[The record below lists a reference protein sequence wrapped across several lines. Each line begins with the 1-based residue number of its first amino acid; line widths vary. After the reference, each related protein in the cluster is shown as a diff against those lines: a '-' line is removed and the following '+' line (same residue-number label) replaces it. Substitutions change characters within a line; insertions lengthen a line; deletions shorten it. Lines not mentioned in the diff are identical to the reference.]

1 MPEQS
6 LKNKTVKGV
15 GWSAAETFL
24 ARGVSFIV
32 GLVLARL
39 LSPDEYGLIGIV
51 MIFVTVLEG
60 FVDSGFSSSLIRKID
75 ADDNDYNTMFLTNLV
90 ISIVMFALL
99 YLGAPYIAVFFER
112 QELVALIRVMGL
124 LVVFQA
130 LSIVQNTILTRKID
144 FKTRTKAAV
153 LAAVVSGI
161 IGIVMAFVGFGVW
174 SLVGQQLSRQL
185 LNTIC
190 LWFYNRWWP
199 KFRFSTESF
208 RYMWGFGWKIMAS
221 GLLDRLWRQ
230 LNQAVIGK
238 FYSPD
243 TLGQYTRSN
252 EYATIFSS
260 NITSVV
266 QRVSYPVLSQ
276 VQDDKQRMVAAYRKV
291 IKTTMFVTSII
302 MISMAAVSEPLIYCL
317 IGPKW
322 HQAALFLPFICFPMS
337 VWPLH
342 ALNLNMLQV
351 QGRSDVY
358 LIVEILKKIIAIGPI
373 CLGIFV
379 GIYWMLIGGIVT
391 DIIAFFLNS
400 YYSGKNLGYSS
411 WMQIKDVAPSY
422 ALAFIV
428 SISVYFF
435 KFLPIS
441 NFIILPIQIIVGAT
455 VLFLIC
461 EKRRPEEYIEL
472 KNIVIKA
479 LSK

>member
-1 MPEQS
+1 
-6 LKNKTVKGV
+6 
-15 GWSAAETFL
+15 
-24 ARGVSFIV
+24 
-32 GLVLARL
+32 
-39 LSPDEYGLIGIV
+39 
-51 MIFVTVLEG
+51 
-60 FVDSGFSSSLIRKID
+60 
-75 ADDNDYNTMFLTNLV
+75 
-90 ISIVMFALL
+90 
-99 YLGAPYIAVFFER
+99 
-112 QELVALIRVMGL
+112 
-124 LVVFQA
+124 
-130 LSIVQNTILTRKID
+130 
-144 FKTRTKAAV
+144 
-153 LAAVVSGI
+153 
-161 IGIVMAFVGFGVW
+161 
-174 SLVGQQLSRQL
+174 
-185 LNTIC
+185 
-190 LWFYNRWWP
+190 
-199 KFRFSTESF
+199 
-208 RYMWGFGWKIMAS
+208 MAS

-428 SISVYFF
+428 AISVYFF

-441 NFIILPIQIIVGAT
+441 NFIILPIQIVVGAT

-479 LSK
+479 LSKIKK